1 MYGIE
6 RPTTTEQYFQKQNQ
20 NPYKS
25 MHRLDRMYLYNG
37 LLHAVRY
44 LHFHCEREGKNP
56 HAHRHTAT
64 RSLARSL
71 AEEFTWQN
79 VMNNFKRTT
88 IFSSC

>member
-44 LHFHCEREGKNP
+44 LHFHCEREGKKSP
-56 HAHRHTAT
+56 CTQAHSHA
-64 RSLARSL
+64 LARS
-71 AEEFTWQN
+71 FTRRGIHMAKCN
-79 VMNNFKRTT
+79 E
-88 IFSSC
+88 